1 MQGENII
8 VRVVRHWRWGVW
20 LLITFFVIMIAVH
33 TSRQGLLFR
42 QPVSL
47 VALAEDGS
55 LLSARIASDGQ
66 WRFEEIDSVPR
77 KFEECITAF
86 EDKRFRCHWG
96 IDALATARAVVA
108 NVKARHVVEGGS
120 TLTMQ
125 LARMARGNQSR
136 TIGQKIIEAAWAIDI
151 EFSYSKDKIL
161 ALYAS
166 HAPFGGNVVGIEAAS
181 WRYFG
186 RNPYDLSWA
195 ESALLAVLP
204 NAPARIHVARNR
216 ESLKAKRDRLLDIL
230 FANGTISETEHELAK
245 EEPLPDRP
253 FAIENSAPQLIQR
266 LAASLDPKSGSAT
279 KATIQTTINS
289 SLQHQAQAIAD
300 SYRQRYTSN
309 HIYDIGILV
318 ADVAT
323 GHVMAYVGNASPK
336 SPTCMVDMISAER
349 STGSIL
355 KPFLY
360 AAMMSGGETTP
371 RNIVADTPL
380 DLNGFTPENY
390 SHSYS
395 GAVHSDDAIIRSLNV
410 PLVRMLTAHNIGRFM
425 ADLRQLGMTTLHYSD
440 EHYGASL
447 ILGGAEATLWDV
459 CGMYASMA
467 RRLNTY
473 NAQTNHTDLT
483 ATECIHP
490 LTLTDGT
497 APKEAPAE
505 PSATPL
511 TPAAIWHT
519 FKAMTNLSRPEEEA
533 DWQSFSSMTTVAWKT
548 GTSFGSRDA
557 WAVGVTRRHVVGV
570 WVGNAT
576 GEGRAGMTGVGFAA
590 PVMFDVFSLIERD
603 GKGAWFEEPVEDE
616 DPMAIC
622 THSGRRASESCQ
634 DVEVARLPRQ
644 CSETPV
650 CEYCKL
656 IHLSPDSA
664 WQVNSSC
671 ESVTDM
677 VTESRFILP
686 PAMEYYYR
694 QQHSDYKPL
703 PPLRPDCDDATSRRI
718 AIIYPEWG
726 QTVVRTKNFD
736 GELQGIVCQAVAP
749 QNMRV
754 FWHLDGTFIGET
766 TNIHNMPIRP
776 DVGSHR
782 LAIVSETGQRMVVDF
797 KVK

>member
-1 MQGENII
+1 MQGTNKI
-8 VRVVRHWRWGVW
+8 VGILKHWRWGVG
-20 LLITFFVIMIAVH
+20 LLITFFVTLIAVH
-33 TSRQGLLFR
+33 SSRPKPLFR
-42 QPVSL
+42 QPVST

-66 WRFEEIDSVPR
+66 WRFEEIDSVPA
-77 KFEECITAF
+77 KFEQCITAF
-86 EDKRFRCHWG
+86 EDKRFRYHWG
-96 IDALATARAVVA
+96 IDPLATARAVVA
-108 NVKARHVVEGGS
+108 NIKARHVVEGGS

-136 TIGQKIIEAAWAIDI
+136 TVGQKIIEAAWAVDI

-161 ALYAS
+161 SLYAS
-166 HAPFGGNVVGIEAAS
+166 HAPFGGNVVGIEAAA

-186 RNPYDLSWA
+186 RSPYDLSWA

-230 FANGTISETEHELAK
+230 MGNGTINETEHELAVA
-245 EEPLPDRP
+245 EPLPDHP

-266 LAASLDPKSGSAT
+266 LASGLDKKEDSAT
-279 KATIQTTINS
+279 RATIRTTINS
-289 SLQHQAQAIAD
+289 SLQRQAQTIAD

-323 GHVMAYVGNASPK
+323 GHVMTYVGNASQK

-355 KPFLY
+355 KPFLF

-380 DLNGFTPENY
+380 NLNGFTPENY

-410 PLVRMLTAHNIGRFM
+410 PLVRMLTTHNIGRFM

-473 NAQTNHTDLT
+473 NAQTNHTDLS
-483 ATECIHP
+483 ATEGIHP
-490 LTLTDGT
+490 LTLTGGT
-497 APKEAPAE
+497 APEEASAE
-505 PSATPL
+505 PSATPI

-519 FKAMTNLSRPEEEA
+519 FQAMTNLSRPEEEA

-616 DPMAIC
+616 DPMTIC
-622 THSGRRASESCQ
+622 THSGRRASETCQ

-650 CEYCKL
+650 CEYCK
-656 IHLSPDSA
+656 IVHLSPDSA

-749 QNMRV
+749 QNMRIY
-754 FWHLDGTFIGET
+754 WHLDGTFIGET
-766 TNIHNMPIRP
+766 ANIHNMPIRP

-782 LAIVSETGQRMVVDF
+782 LAIVSETGQRMVVEF

>member
-1 MQGENII
+1 MQGVSTII
-8 VRVVRHWRWGVW
+8 GLAKHWRWGVR
-20 LLITFFVIMIAVH
+20 LLIAFFVVMIAVH
-33 TSRQGLLFR
+33 SSRQEPLFR

-47 VALAEDGS
+47 VALAEDGD
-55 LLSARIASDGQ
+55 LLSARIATDGQ
-66 WRFEEIDSVPR
+66 WRFEEIDSVPD
-77 KFEECITAF
+77 KFEQCLLAF
-86 EDKRFRCHWG
+86 EDRRFHYHWG
-96 IDALATARAVVA
+96 IDPVATVRAVVA
-108 NVKARHVVEGGS
+108 NIQAGHVVEGGS

-216 ESLKAKRDRLLDIL
+216 ESLKAKRDRLLDDL
-230 FANGTISETEHELAK
+230 LANRTISETEHELAK

-253 FAIENSAPQLIQR
+253 FAIENSAPQLIQKI
-266 LAASLDPKSGSAT
+266 ASDNAKRTDGKA
-279 KATIQTTINS
+279 KATTRTTINQ
-289 SLQHQAQAIAD
+289 SLQRQVQAIAD
-300 SYRQRYTSN
+300 NYRQRYTSN
-309 HIYDIGILV
+309 HIYDIGVLV
-318 ADVAT
+318 ADVET
-323 GHVMAYVGNASPK
+323 GHVKAYIGNASQE
-336 SPTCMVDMISAER
+336 SPTSMVDMVTAER

-355 KPFLY
+355 KPFLF

-371 RNIVADTPL
+371 RSIVADTPL

-395 GAVHSDDAIIRSLNV
+395 GAVHSNDAITRSLNV
-410 PLVRMLTAHNIGRFM
+410 PLVRMLTTHNIGRFM
-425 ADLRQLGMTTLHYSD
+425 ADLRQLGMTTLHFSD

-467 RRLNTY
+467 RRLNAH
-473 NAQTNHTDLT
+473 NAQTSHTSLS

-490 LTLTDGT
+490 LTLTEGATPDS
-497 APKEAPAE
+497 PAVE

-511 TPAAIWHT
+511 TPAAIWHA
-519 FKAMTNLSRPEEEA
+519 FSAMTNLSRPEEEA

-557 WAVGVTRRHVVGV
+557 WAVGVTPHHVVGV

-590 PVMFDVFSLIERD
+590 PVMFDVFSVLER
-603 GKGAWFEEPVEDE
+603 GSGSQWFEEPVEDE
-616 DPMAIC
+616 DPMFIC
-622 THSGRRASESCQ
+622 RHSGMRASEACNVV
-634 DVEVARLPRQ
+634 DEVRLPRQ
-644 CSETPV
+644 CEETQV
-650 CEYCKL
+650 CNYCRL
-656 IHLSPDSA
+656 VHLSPDSA

-703 PPLRPDCDDATSRRI
+703 PPVRPDCDDASSKRI

-726 QTVVRTKNFD
+726 QTVVRTKNFN

-749 QNMRV
+749 QNQRL

-766 TNIHNMPIRP
+766 VNNHNMPIRP

-782 LAIVSETGQRMVVDF
+782 LAIVSENGQRVVVDF
-797 KVK
+797 KAK

>member
-1 MQGENII
+1 MQGENRI
-8 VRVVRHWRWGVW
+8 VRVMRHWRWGVR
-20 LLITFFVIMIAVH
+20 LLITFFVIMICVH
-33 TSRQGLLFR
+33 TSRQEPLFS

-47 VALAEDGS
+47 VALAEDGN
-55 LLSARIASDGQ
+55 LLSARIAADGQ

-77 KFEECITAF
+77 KFEECVTAF
-86 EDKRFRCHWG
+86 EDKRFRYHWG
-96 IDALATARAVVA
+96 IDLLSTARAVVA
-108 NVKARHVVEGGS
+108 NIRAGHVVEGGS

-136 TIGQKIIEAAWAIDI
+136 TIGQKIIEAAWAVDI
-151 EFSYSKDKIL
+151 EFSLSKDKIL

-166 HAPFGGNVVGIEAAS
+166 HAPFGGNVVGIDAAS

-216 ESLKAKRDRLLDIL
+216 ERLKAKRDRLLDTL

-253 FAIENSAPQLIQR
+253 FAIENSAPQLMQR
-266 LAASLDPKSGSAT
+266 IASDNARKTDREA
-279 KATIQTTINS
+279 KATTKTTINQ
-289 SLQHQAQAIAD
+289 SLQRQVQTIAD
-300 SYRQRYTSN
+300 NYRQRYTSN

-318 ADVAT
+318 ADVET
-323 GHVMAYVGNASPK
+323 GHVMAYIGNATQK
-336 SPTCMVDMISAER
+336 SPTSMVDMLSAER

-355 KPFLY
+355 KPFLF

-395 GAVHSDDAIIRSLNV
+395 GAVHTDDAIIRSLNV

-440 EHYGASL
+440 DHYGASL
-447 ILGGAEATLWDV
+447 ILGGAEATMWDL

-467 RRLNTY
+467 RRLNAY
-473 NAQTNHTDLT
+473 NAQTNHTDLS

-490 LTLTDGT
+490 LTLTDGPT
-497 APKEAPAE
+497 PASPAIE

-511 TPAAIWHT
+511 TPSAIWHT
-519 FKAMTNLSRPEEEA
+519 FRAMTNLSRPEEEA
-533 DWQSFSSMTTVAWKT
+533 DWQSFSSMTQVAWKT

-557 WAVGVTRRHVVGV
+557 WAIGVTPRHVVGV

-590 PVMFDVFSLIERD
+590 PVMFDVFGLIER
-603 GKGAWFEEPVEDE
+603 GGRCAWFEEPVEDE
-616 DPMAIC
+616 DPMDIC
-622 THSGRRASESCQ
+622 RHSGMRASEACSVV
-634 DVEVARLPRQ
+634 DEILLPRQ
-644 CSETPV
+644 CAETPV
-650 CEYCKL
+650 CNYCRL
-656 IHLSPDSA
+656 VHLSPDSA

-671 ESVTDM
+671 ESVADM

-703 PPLRPDCDDATSRRI
+703 PPVRLDCDDASSKRI

-726 QTVVRTKNFD
+726 QTVVRTKNFN

-749 QNMRV
+749 QNQRV
-754 FWHLDGTFIGET
+754 YWHLDGTFIGET
-766 TNIHNMPIRP
+766 VNGHTMPIRP
-776 DVGSHR
+776 EVGSHK
-782 LAIVSETGQRMVVDF
+782 LAIVSESGQRVVVDF